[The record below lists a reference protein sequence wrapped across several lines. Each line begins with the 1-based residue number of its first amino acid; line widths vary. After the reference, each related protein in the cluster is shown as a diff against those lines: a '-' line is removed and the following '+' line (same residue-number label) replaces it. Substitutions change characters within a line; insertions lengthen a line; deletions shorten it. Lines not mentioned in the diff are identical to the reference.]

1 MRLSAVV
8 NCVALASMLTV
19 AGAAKAAPEAA
30 PARVSGPAIHENL
43 ALYFIHGPS
52 KPGPAPLTLQEGLAN
67 GSVQVRET
75 SQVNSLE
82 IENLGDKPVFVQSG
96 EIVKGGKQ
104 DRTLTVS
111 MLLPPKSGA
120 IPIASFC
127 VEHGRWTSRAD
138 ESAANFATAPAMV
151 PSHDMKLAMQAP
163 VPAAAAAAPSVETQY
178 RQAQVWTS
186 VDRAQE
192 SLSRN
197 TGVNVR
203 AKISASSLQL
213 ALENEKLTN
222 ERDKYVKALKAK
234 GEADDDIVGM
244 VVAVNGKVESGDV
257 YPSHALF
264 AKMWPKLLAA
274 SAIEA
279 VARRNEPAE
288 KAPAGQAVHDFLAQA
303 DAGKPSVTMLDLN
316 MRRVLH
322 EAAHGYLIEA
332 ALDQGWVHRSYL
344 AK

>member
-8 NCVALASMLTV
+8 NCVAFLSMLTV
-19 AGAAKAAPEAA
+19 TGAAKAAPDAA
-30 PARVSGPAIHENL
+30 AARVSGPALHENL
-43 ALYFIHGPS
+43 SIYFIHGPS
-52 KPGPAPLTLQEGLAN
+52 KAGPVPLTLQEGLRN
-67 GSVQVRET
+67 GSVHVRET

-82 IENLGDKPVFVQSG
+82 IENLGDQPVFVQSG

-111 MLLPPKSGA
+111 LLLPPKSGRV
-120 IPIASFC
+120 PIASFC
-127 VEHGRWTSRAD
+127 VEHGRWTPRAY
-138 ESAANFATAPAMV
+138 ESAAKFDSAAAMV
-151 PSHDMKLAMQAP
+151 PSHEMKLAMQAP
-163 VPAAAAAAPSVETQY
+163 VPAAVAAAPSAETQY
-178 RQAQVWTS
+178 RQSHVWAS

-192 SLSRN
+192 TLSRN

-203 AKISASSLQL
+203 DKVSASSLQL
-213 ALENEKLTN
+213 ALENEKLVA

-234 GEADDDIVGM
+234 GEAEDDIVG
-244 VVAVNGKVESGDV
+244 VVFAVNGKVESGDV

-264 AKMWPKLLAA
+264 AKMWPKLLEA

-288 KAPAGQAVHDFLAQA
+288 KAPSEQAVRDFIAQA
-303 DAGKPSVTMLDLN
+303 DAGKMSVTPLDLN

-322 EAAHGYLIEA
+322 EAEHGYLIEA